1 MPGTLLAQGFRVT
14 GRVVHV
20 LAPDTTPAASV
31 WAVLHQITD
40 QGGAAVDSSRTDRRG
55 WYAVRAP
62 ARDSASVY
70 VVSVTY
76 AGIAYFSRPIR
87 AFGRVEQ
94 TAEVLAVFDT
104 SSTEPAIALAQR
116 HVIIRRPE
124 DRGARRVLELL
135 VLANTGNRTRVAP
148 DTSRPVWQGRLPRG
162 ATGFD
167 VGESDVSNESVFRRG
182 DAVAVAAPIPPGEKQ
197 ILVSYVLPADQQQ
210 LDLDVDQEIVRL
222 NVLVEDSAASV
233 AGGPLEP
240 MGVEE
245 MEGIRFTRF
254 AGEVVDPGTRVT
266 VRFGEQPFSPASL
279 WWMVVALA
287 AATLVAGMVPW
298 WRRTRGTGAAVEAG
312 ALAAQLAAVEAAL
325 SDRGSS
331 LSETERQAYAQ
342 RRATLQRAL
351 EALRVRRQ
359 A

>member
-40 QGGAAVDSSRTDRRG
+40 QGGAAVDSSRTDAQG

-116 HVIIRRPE
+116 HVIIRRPQ

-148 DTSRPVWQGRLPRG
+148 DTSRPFGRDASRAGRPGSMWARATSATKACSGVVTPSRWPRR
-162 ATGFD
+162 
-167 VGESDVSNESVFRRG
+167 FRR
-182 DAVAVAAPIPPGEKQ
+182 A
-197 ILVSYVLPADQQQ
+197 
-210 LDLDVDQEIVRL
+210 R
-222 NVLVEDSAASV
+222 N
-233 AGGPLEP
+233 
-240 MGVEE
+240 
-245 MEGIRFTRF
+245 RF
-254 AGEVVDPGTRVT
+254 
-266 VRFGEQPFSPASL
+266 
-279 WWMVVALA
+279 W
-287 AATLVAGMVPW
+287 
-298 WRRTRGTGAAVEAG
+298 
-312 ALAAQLAAVEAAL
+312 
-325 SDRGSS
+325 
-331 LSETERQAYAQ
+331 
-342 RRATLQRAL
+342 
-351 EALRVRRQ
+351 
-359 A
+359 